1 MIEELEKSFEGVRK
15 ERKRNKLRRIGL
27 TWGTCVLLSLV
38 GFTAMRCFVQQR
50 WFFLWLELCIF
61 WFDVCLLIYTI
72 ARGVV
77 EDEEYREL
85 ERQHKALIFTLKN
98 DYLL

>member
-15 ERKRNKLRRIGL
+15 ERKRNKLRRIGVIAGCCFL
-27 TWGTCVLLSLV
+27 ISLV
-38 GFTAMRCFVQQR
+38 YLTLIRCYGQQR

-77 EDEEYREL
+77 EDEEYRDL
-85 ERQHKALIFTLKN
+85 ERQHKALIFKLKN

>member
-15 ERKRNKLRRIGL
+15 ERKRNKLSRIGVVI
-27 TWGTCVLLSLV
+27 GCCVLLSLV
-38 GFTAMRCFVQQR
+38 GFTVVRCYVQER
-50 WFFLWLELCIF
+50 WFFLYLELCIF

-72 ARGVV
+72 ARGIF
-77 EDEEYREL
+77 EEEEFREL
-85 ERQHKALIFTLKN
+85 ERKHKAMIFSLKN